1 MRRPFPHGKLRS
13 LAAYLFSQS
22 TSLVCERGEQTTRS
36 CPARKQEYERAKQGE
51 NGKTKSEKTKSFFF
65 QFLFFFLSPSFS
77 ERGRFFLSEFIVFS
91 VCSTSDPPQ
100 KKKKTRAFPLSF
112 RARFYR
118 CLHRCDAGADLHY
131 KTPCRYASDREAERE
146 REREAQRRNKL
157 NCRTKRDRSRERGK
171 KETLPRRLFPPFP
184 THPPPHAHQLKQN
197 RSQEAQAR
205 LQRALVVAKHATA
218 AANEAT
224 AAVEAASAAAA
235 ASAATAEC
243 YARAAGVPL
252 SATLGGDGDPFVI
265 SARAAARAARL
276 ARVEVEAAS
285 EAARAAIEAA
295 AKRAAAVVVGPGGGS
310 DGGGG
315 KGRELALVEGEGGGG
330 GDDDDDEG
338 DYGNGFVDLVGN
350 GDRDREGGAVHV
362 EDEEEDDDGDDDGD
376 DYGKRRRKTT
386 AATTNANSSKRTRQH
401 QQQFT
406 ASSPPPPP
414 RPVGKETAAAVTR
427 AANGDDDPA
436 APPGRRLL
444 NGAGNGV
451 YFDGGDGSKVR
462 FRVSVTVAIPE
473 EAAARLGLPVDDGDR
488 RLVESPSSKSMPL
501 VFIERAKFEESTFV
515 YGENKKATP
524 LSPSALA
531 KARAYPPGEK
541 RAQMLKK
548 LFFPLTTVSQSSEF
562 VYRGTHR
569 ACVSRFFTSPRLF
582 RFS

>member
-1 MRRPFPHGKLRS
+1 MIARQR
-13 LAAYLFSQS
+13 
-22 TSLVCERGEQTTRS
+22 ER
-36 CPARKQEYERAKQGE
+36 
-51 NGKTKSEKTKSFFF
+51 
-65 QFLFFFLSPSFS
+65 
-77 ERGRFFLSEFIVFS
+77 
-91 VCSTSDPPQ
+91 
-100 KKKKTRAFPLSF
+100 
-112 RARFYR
+112 
-118 CLHRCDAGADLHY
+118 
-131 KTPCRYASDREAERE
+131 ERE

-157 NCRTKRDRSRERGK
+157 NCRTKRDRSREREK

-569 ACVSRFFTSPRLF
+569 ACVSRFFNFPSSFQIFLRVAPFLSPALQLTLPLPPSLPKTRLQST
-582 RFS
+582 RKTGGRCASSCTPGTRGRSRRACRR

>member
-1 MRRPFPHGKLRS
+1 M
-13 LAAYLFSQS
+13 
-22 TSLVCERGEQTTRS
+22 
-36 CPARKQEYERAKQGE
+36 
-51 NGKTKSEKTKSFFF
+51 
-65 QFLFFFLSPSFS
+65 
-77 ERGRFFLSEFIVFS
+77 
-91 VCSTSDPPQ
+91 
-100 KKKKTRAFPLSF
+100 
-112 RARFYR
+112 
-118 CLHRCDAGADLHY
+118 HY
-131 KTPCRYASDREAERE
+131 KTPCRYASDREAERERE

-157 NCRTKRDRSRERGK
+157 NCRTKRDRSREREK

-330 GDDDDDEG
+330 GDDEDDEG

-362 EDEEEDDDGDDDGD
+362 EDEEEDDDDGD

-414 RPVGKETAAAVTR
+414 RPVGKETAAAVAR

-569 ACVSRFFTSPRLF
+569 ACVSHFFTSPRLF